1 MADVKVS
8 VVLTTL
14 NEGKNLRH
22 LLDSLVHQ
30 ENLSA
35 LVFVPWS
42 GLWDSN
48 LLLDYI
54 SILRPLVLH
63 KVFRAGVSV
72 LGVVDIGIGLAELRY
87 FLKSFKVVKGPTL

>member
-1 MADVKVS
+1 MS
-8 VVLTTL
+8 
-14 NEGKNLRH
+14 R
-22 LLDSLVHQ
+22 LLAVAFI
-30 ENLSA
+30 LSCFEVGLF

-87 FLKSFKVVKGPTL
+87 FLKSFKVVKRPTL